1 LSDPLKDLPSAQ
13 DRADVPVLV
22 RSDSRTSRSKPASAP
37 QSDEDLLAALLAKVG
52 RYNPGFDRDLIAR
65 AFAVASSQHRGQVRA
80 SGEPYINHPLGTAD
94 ICADLKLDSATLAAA
109 LLHDVVEDT
118 ELSIDAVREQFGDEV
133 ALLVDGVTKLSQMQ
147 FRSLE
152 EQQAEN
158 IRKMIIAMAKDVRV
172 ILIKLADRLH
182 NMRTLRYL
190 GKEKQLDKAKETLEV
205 YAPLAHRLGI
215 ESVRWE
221 LEDLAFATLHPRKY
235 AEIQQ
240 MVAQRR
246 ADRERDLEEAR
257 GILGKELAAV
267 GIQAEIAGRAKHFY
281 SIYDKMVRKGKEF
294 NEIYDL
300 TALRVLVDSVKDC
313 YATLGV
319 IHSLWKPVPGRFK
332 DYIAMPKFNMYQS
345 LHTTVIGPQGKP
357 LEIQIRTYEMHETA
371 EYGIAA
377 HWVYKEKGGRL
388 AQQSGAEAEK
398 LQWLRQIMEW
408 QSDAKD
414 ASEFMESLRVDLFH
428 DEVYVFTPKGEV
440 KSLPQGSTPVD
451 FAYAIHTDVGHRCIG
466 AKVNGRIVPLT
477 YRLQSGDIV
486 EILTSK
492 TPQGPSRDWLQF
504 VASSGARNKIR
515 QWFKRERRED
525 FEHIG
530 REALLEAFRKQGLPA
545 QRLIGSDAL
554 AEVMKE
560 TGHTKKED
568 FFSAV
573 GSGKLSAHHVVTR
586 VVQILDRSAQTAG
599 TVLPGPETV
608 TRDERGR
615 PSGNQLG
622 IQVEGLSEVAI
633 RIPQCCRPVPGDE
646 VVGYISLGRG
656 VTVHRRDC
664 PNVKALEKNP
674 ERFTKV
680 RWDTKAKT
688 PVRVEIQVEA
698 YDRNRLLEDISRT
711 LSESGISIIAAQI
724 YTARNNM
731 VKDRFVFDV
740 PDIDYLETVLQRLR
754 RIDTVYDAYRVTPR

>member
-1 LSDPLKDLPSAQ
+1 LSEHVKTPPSSGDRIATPPAVHQEPGMAQ
-13 DRADVPVLV
+13 SGRSVP
-22 RSDSRTSRSKPASAP
+22 A
-37 QSDEDLLAALLAKVG
+37 QSDEELLGALLAKVG
-52 RYNPGFDRDLIAR
+52 RYNPAFDRELIAK

-118 ELSIDAVREQFGDEV
+118 ELSIDAVREQFGEEV

-147 FRSLE
+147 FRSVE

-246 ADRERDLEEAR
+246 ADRERDMEEAR

-267 GIQAEIAGRAKHFY
+267 GIKAEIAGRAKHFY

-300 TALRVLVDSVKDC
+300 TALRVLVESVKDC

-357 LEIQIRTYEMHETA
+357 LEIQIRTYDMHETA

-377 HWVYKEKGGRL
+377 HWVYKEKGGRGG
-388 AQQSGAEAEK
+388 QRTEAEAEK

-408 QSDAKD
+408 QSETKD
-414 ASEFMESLRVDLFH
+414 PGEFMESLRVDLFH

-477 YRLQSGDIV
+477 YHLQSGDIV

-545 QRLIGSDAL
+545 QRLIGSDVL

-560 TGHTKKED
+560 TGHSKKED
-568 FFSAV
+568 FFIAV
-573 GSGKLSAHHVVTR
+573 GSGKISTHHVVTR
-586 VVQILDRSAQTAG
+586 VVQNLDRSAQAAG

-608 TRDERGR
+608 ARDARGM
-615 PSGNQLG
+615 PSGSQLG
-622 IQVEGLSEVAI
+622 IQVDGLADVAI

-674 ERFTKV
+674 ERFTTV
-680 RWDTKAKT
+680 RWDTRAKA
-688 PVRVEIQVEA
+688 PVRVEIQIEA
-698 YDRNRLLEDISRT
+698 YDRNHLLEDISRT

-724 YTARNNM
+724 FTARNNM